1 MDGDVYV
8 AEYII
13 RERLAAARGR
23 AKFAALR
30 GEANQASR
38 QPTGFA
44 HRLLEFGRSFVKR
57 RGRRVEAARPAPAGR
72 GAR

>member
-13 RERLAAARGR
+13 RERLAAARAR
-23 AKFAALR
+23 AKFAAFG

-38 QPTGFA
+38 QRTGFA
-44 HRLLEFGRSFVKR
+44 HLLLEIVRSFVKR
-57 RGRRVEAARPAPAGR
+57 RGQRRPVLDVRHEEAAR
-72 GAR
+72 

>member
-13 RERLAAARGR
+13 RERLAAARAR
-23 AKFAALR
+23 AKLAALR
-30 GEANQASR
+30 GEGKQDSQEPR
-38 QPTGFA
+38 GIA
-44 HRLLEFGRSFVKR
+44 HRLLELGRSFVKR
-57 RGRRVEAARPAPAGR
+57 RGQRRPVLDVRPEE

>member
-13 RERLAAARGR
+13 RERLAAARAR
-23 AKFAALR
+23 AKRAALR

-38 QPTGFA
+38 QPIRFA
-44 HRLLEFGRSFVKR
+44 HWLLELGRSLMKR
-57 RGRRVEAARPAPAGR
+57 RGRRRPVLDACPDEGTR
-72 GAR
+72 

>member
-8 AEYII
+8 AEYIV
-13 RERLAAARGR
+13 RERLAAARAR
-23 AKFAALR
+23 AKFAAFH

-44 HRLLEFGRSFVKR
+44 HRLLALGRSFVKR
-57 RGRRVEAARPAPAGR
+57 RGQRRPVLDVRPEE